1 MTLKGREVILGVGG
15 GISAYKSAEL
25 LRRLQDIGL
34 VITVVPTAASLNF
47 VGKATWEALS
57 GRDVPVELWE
67 NVKEVPHIALAKRNS
82 AIIIAPTTAD
92 LLAKVV
98 QGVCDDLLTNIVIS
112 SDAPQILV
120 PAMHPEMWSN
130 PATIENVKKLRQRCF
145 LVVEPDEGRMTGNDL
160 GIGRYP
166 EIPRLVVEIS
176 KFLELNSDMSGKRV
190 LVTAGGTRENIAP
203 VRYIGTR
210 SSGKQGLAIAKIAQA
225 RGADVTLISSN
236 ISDEKLQQL
245 HGVKVIPAVNTNELQ
260 NVLKA
265 EFSKCDALIMAAA
278 VSDAKPTVHGGKL
291 KKANLQ
297 ELKLEPTPDLL
308 AEIAKVRKHQLVVGF
323 AAEAQENLL
332 SEGKRK
338 LTQKALDLIYA
349 NDISEGAIFGSD
361 QTSGLL
367 IDKNSVTEITP
378 TSKEQLANILLDSVA
393 KRLNSANV

>member
-1 MTLKGREVILGVGG
+1 MSEILLGVGG
-15 GISAYKSAEL
+15 GIAAYKSCDL
-25 LRRLQDIGL
+25 LRRLQDKGFE
-34 VITVVPTAASLNF
+34 VTVVPTPASLNF
-47 VGKATWEALS
+47 VGQATWEALS
-57 GRDVPVELWE
+57 GKPVHTQVWE
-67 NVKEVPHIALAKRNS
+67 AVDQVNHVSLGDRANY
-82 AIIIAPTTAD
+82 IIVAPATAD
-92 LLAKVV
+92 LIARIAN
-98 QGVCDDLLTNIVIS
+98 GRADDLLTNSILAS
-112 SDAPQILV
+112 SAPKLII
-120 PAMHPEMWSN
+120 PAMHPKMWLN
-130 PATIENVKKLRQRCF
+130 AATQTNVSKLRQLGF
-145 LVVEPDEGRMTGNDL
+145 NVMEPASGRLTGKDSGVGRFPDTSEIIEKFMNEIQVKPDL
-160 GIGRYP
+160 
-166 EIPRLVVEIS
+166 L
-176 KFLELNSDMSGKRV
+176 GKRV
-190 LVTAGGTRENIAP
+190 LITAGGTREAIDD
-203 VRYIGTR
+203 VRYISNR
-210 SSGKQGLAIAKIAQA
+210 SSGKQGLAIAKMAKA
-225 RGADVTLISSN
+225 RGADVTLISAN

-245 HGVKVIPAVNTNELQ
+245 HGVRVISAVNTKELQ
-260 NVLKA
+260 KVLNA
-265 EFSKCDALIMAAA
+265 EFSTCDALIMAAA

>member
-1 MTLKGREVILGVGG
+1 MSEILLGVGG
-15 GISAYKSAEL
+15 GIAAYKSCDL
-25 LRRLQDIGL
+25 LRRLQDKGFE
-34 VITVVPTAASLNF
+34 VTVVPTPASLNF
-47 VGKATWEALS
+47 VGQATWEALS
-57 GRDVPVELWE
+57 GKPVHTQVWE
-67 NVKEVPHIALAKRNS
+67 AVDQVNHISLGDRANY
-82 AIIIAPTTAD
+82 IIVAPATAD
-92 LLAKVV
+92 LIARIAN
-98 QGVCDDLLTNIVIS
+98 GRADDLLTNSILAS
-112 SDAPQILV
+112 SAPKLIV
-120 PAMHPEMWSN
+120 PAMHPKMWLN
-130 PATIENVKKLRQRCF
+130 AATQTNVKKLRQLGF
-145 LVVEPDEGRMTGNDL
+145 IVMEPASGRLTGKDSGVGRFPDTSEIIEKFMNEIQVKPDL
-160 GIGRYP
+160 
-166 EIPRLVVEIS
+166 L
-176 KFLELNSDMSGKRV
+176 GKRV
-190 LVTAGGTRENIAP
+190 LITAGGTREAIDD
-203 VRYIGTR
+203 VRYISNR
-210 SSGKQGLAIAKIAQA
+210 SSGKQGLAIAKMAKA
-225 RGADVTLISSN
+225 RGADVTLISAN

-245 HGVKVIPAVNTNELQ
+245 YGVRVISAVNTKELQ
-260 NVLKA
+260 KVLNA
-265 EFSKCDALIMAAA
+265 EFSTCDALIMAAA

-378 TSKEQLANILLDSVA
+378 ISKEQLANILLDSVA

>member
-1 MTLKGREVILGVGG
+1 MSEILLGVGG
-15 GISAYKSAEL
+15 GIAAYKSCDL
-25 LRRLQDIGL
+25 LRRLQDKGFE
-34 VITVVPTAASLNF
+34 VTVVPTPASLNF
-47 VGKATWEALS
+47 VGQATWEALS
-57 GRDVPVELWE
+57 GKPVHTQVWE
-67 NVKEVPHIALAKRNS
+67 AVDQVNHVSLGDRANY
-82 AIIIAPTTAD
+82 IIVAPATAD
-92 LLAKVV
+92 LIARIAN
-98 QGVCDDLLTNIVIS
+98 GRADDLLTNSILAS
-112 SDAPQILV
+112 SAPKLIV
-120 PAMHPEMWSN
+120 PAMHPKMWLN
-130 PATIENVKKLRQRCF
+130 AATQTNVKKLRQLGF
-145 LVVEPDEGRMTGNDL
+145 IVMEPASGRLTGKDSGVGRFPDTSEIIEKFMNEIQVKPDL
-160 GIGRYP
+160 
-166 EIPRLVVEIS
+166 L
-176 KFLELNSDMSGKRV
+176 GKRV
-190 LVTAGGTRENIAP
+190 LITAGGTREAIDD
-203 VRYIGTR
+203 VRYISNR
-210 SSGKQGLAIAKIAQA
+210 SSGKQGLAIAKMAKA
-225 RGADVTLISSN
+225 RGADVTLISAN

-245 HGVKVIPAVNTNELQ
+245 YGVRVISAVNTKELQ
-260 NVLKA
+260 KVLNA
-265 EFSKCDALIMAAA
+265 EFSTCDALIMAAA

-378 TSKEQLANILLDSVA
+378 ISKEQLANILLDSVA

>member
-1 MTLKGREVILGVGG
+1 MSEILLGVGG
-15 GISAYKSAEL
+15 GIAAYKSCDL
-25 LRRLQDIGL
+25 LRRLQDKGFE
-34 VITVVPTAASLNF
+34 VTVVPTPASLNF
-47 VGKATWEALS
+47 VGQATWEALS
-57 GRDVPVELWE
+57 GKPVYTQVWE
-67 NVKEVPHIALAKRNS
+67 AVDQVNHVSLGDRANY
-82 AIIIAPTTAD
+82 IIVAPATAD
-92 LLAKVV
+92 LIARIAN
-98 QGVCDDLLTNIVIS
+98 GRADDLLTNSILAS
-112 SDAPQILV
+112 SAPKLIV
-120 PAMHPEMWSN
+120 PAMHPKMWLN
-130 PATIENVKKLRQRCF
+130 VATQTNIAKLRQLGF
-145 LVVEPDEGRMTGNDL
+145 NVMEPANGRLTGKDSGVGRFPDTSEIIEKFMNEIQVKPDL
-160 GIGRYP
+160 
-166 EIPRLVVEIS
+166 L
-176 KFLELNSDMSGKRV
+176 GKRV
-190 LVTAGGTRENIAP
+190 LITAGGTREAIDD
-203 VRYIGTR
+203 VRYISNR
-210 SSGKQGLAIAKIAQA
+210 SSGKQGLAIAKMAKA
-225 RGADVTLISSN
+225 RGADVTLISAN

-245 HGVKVIPAVNTNELQ
+245 YGVRVISAVNTKELQ
-260 NVLKA
+260 KVLNA
-265 EFSKCDALIMAAA
+265 EFSTCDALIMAAA

-378 TSKEQLANILLDSVA
+378 ISKEQLANILLDSVA